1 MLHTL
6 NKAWVKILLNQVKN
20 NKISNPLFVFT
31 SNEEFNMIDKLCEE
45 FGLENYYTLNE
56 QMMRMFMNLEKK
68 DGKFRPEFDFDD
80 VLISHDIHDVMLK
93 DFLGRHCKRKC
104 C

>member
-6 NKAWVKILLNQVKN
+6 NRAWVRILLNQVRTN
-20 NKISNPLFVFT
+20 TISNPLFVIT
-31 SNEEFNMIDKLCEE
+31 SKDEFDMVDKLCEE
-45 FGLENYYTLNE
+45 FGLENYYTLSE
-56 QMMRMFMNLEKK
+56 QVMQNFMNMEKQK
-68 DGKFRPEFDFDD
+68 GKFRPEFDFDD
-80 VLISHDIHDVMLK
+80 ILISHEIHDVMLK